1 MGKKSMELTIQ
12 DISTLKGV
20 YDDCIVL
27 KNKLMKMMKV
37 EGINLDLLDAF
48 GKSQVFESYGS
59 FLLAC
64 STNKERLQNVSMTTK
79 INMVRYNL
87 FWKRKYL
94 EAEKD
99 TSLEPDKKE
108 NLLQLIA
115 SKCLYVEEISSKSEI
130 TTKQHLI
137 VCTVPLESYS
147 YQALESAR
155 EDIDEKVMKIKMI
168 FKDAL
173 AEQSLEI
180 EELTLVE
187 MLDVLNSYTDN
198 KTAMNI

>member
-1 MGKKSMELTIQ
+1 MAKKINELTIQ
-12 DISTLKGV
+12 DISSLKGV

-27 KNKLMKMMKV
+27 KHKLLKMLKI

-64 STNKERLQNVSMTTK
+64 TTNKERLQNVSMTKK
-79 INMVRYNL
+79 IDMVRYNL

-94 EAEKD
+94 EAQKD
-99 TSLEPDKKE
+99 TSLAPDKKE

-115 SKCLYVEEISSKSEI
+115 SKCLYIEDISSKSEI
-130 TTKQHLI
+130 TTKEHLI
-137 VCTVPLESYS
+137 VCTIPLESYS
-147 YQALESAR
+147 YLALDSAR
-155 EDIDEKVMKIKMI
+155 EDIEEKIAKIKML

-173 AEQSLEI
+173 SEQSLEI
-180 EELTLVE
+180 EELTLSE
-187 MLDVLNSYTDN
+187 MLDVLNCYTDN
-198 KTAMNI
+198 KNAMSI